1 MRRRSPT
8 QLSLIAAIVGVAVLS
23 PLIWFTDWFH
33 SPLIELP
40 VLAVLIFLVVRTT
53 LGIGLYR
60 RLTGIEAQLLEA
72 IRHRYEPQVNP
83 DQDIIRRIQASVDEL
98 IRLNQRELKQMKDL
112 ENFRRE
118 FVGDV
123 SHELKT
129 PLFAIQGFL
138 DTLLDGAIDDKAV
151 NRKFLK
157 QALKNT
163 SRLNKLVQD
172 LIVISQIE
180 TGEVEMKPEEFR
192 IYDVVLDVIDQL
204 ESKFN
209 TKGRSVKATV
219 KANGLEQTGVYAD
232 PDRIQQVLTNLI
244 DNALEYGNP
253 EGRIEVELTPL
264 PHAGS
269 VGVLRVAVQDDG
281 PGIGAEHLPHIFSRF
296 YRVDKSRSRDVGGTG
311 LGLAIVKNLIE
322 AHGQSI
328 VASSQPGK
336 GTRFEFTLPLV
347 MR

>member
-1 MRRRSPT
+1 
-8 QLSLIAAIVGVAVLS
+8 
-23 PLIWFTDWFH
+23 
-33 SPLIELP
+33 
-40 VLAVLIFLVVRTT
+40 
-53 LGIGLYR
+53 
-60 RLTGIEAQLLEA
+60 
-72 IRHRYEPQVNP
+72 
-83 DQDIIRRIQASVDEL
+83 
-98 IRLNQRELKQMKDL
+98 
-112 ENFRRE
+112 
-118 FVGDV
+118 V

-209 TKGRSVKATV
+209 TKGRSVQATV

-244 DNALEYGNP
+244 DNALEYGNS

-269 VGVLRVAVQDDG
+269 AGVLRVAVQDDG

-322 AHGQSI
+322 AHGQTI
-328 VASSQPGK
+328 VASSQLGK